1 MILLKKL
8 TAESAEIYGCDFTGS
23 GKSDTNFPNYHEK
36 LMKIREN
43 SCNSWQK
50 FSQPHEFPK
59 SQFPPC
65 VVLTQQLLDKQRR
78 FD

>member
-36 LMKIREN
+36 LMKIRVIRGKNLVNPMN
-43 SCNSWQK
+43 SQRANSR
-50 FSQPHEFPK
+50 H
-59 SQFPPC
+59 
-65 VVLTQQLLDKQRR
+65 VLY
-78 FD
+78 